1 MWQVVR
7 ETQDGLMEANFYTD
21 EWPDFTTVIS
31 QESAPRLSEVLC
43 YSYSGADL
51 KISKGGGGSFY
62 CCGYLTTPTFY
73 CFLGKRGGGGS
84 SEL

>member
-51 KISKGGGGSFY
+51 KISKGGGF
-62 CCGYLTTPTFY
+62 
-73 CFLGKRGGGGS
+73 FLLLWLSDHTHFLLFSWQKGGGS